1 VYFIVEP
8 DRAALSELAK
18 LVNSGRLRTT
28 VGRVFAL
35 ADAAGAFDV
44 LEHQH
49 IQGKIVLSVRPEP
62 RSAEGN

>member
-1 VYFIVEP
+1 
-8 DRAALSELAK
+8 
-18 LVNSGRLRTT
+18 
-28 VGRVFAL
+28 
-35 ADAAGAFDV
+35 V